1 MPEGPEIRRAADRLH
16 EQLAG
21 RRLEAVWFAFPEL
34 ADEADS
40 LMGREVAAVD
50 SWGKALLTRFDD
62 GRVLYSHNQ
71 LYGVWKLHDAE
82 REPDTQRSLR
92 VRLTAEGRSASLYSA
107 SDVSLWPVDRL
118 DEHPFLSRLGPDLLT
133 HGVTPE
139 QAMARLCEARFARRR
154 LGGLLLDQSLFAGI
168 GNYLRSEILFFAGLS
183 PTARVVDLTAEQ
195 LSRLARSILDV
206 TLQAYQ
212 QAGVTNRDEWASAAR
227 RQGESRRQ
235 SRFAVFERDGHACHA
250 CGTPIERW
258 VIASRRL
265 YRCPSCQPDEK
276 SA

>member
-21 RRLEAVWFAFPEL
+21 RRLESVWFAFPEL
-34 ADEADS
+34 AAEAGS
-40 LMGREVAAVD
+40 LVGREVTAVD

-82 REPDTQRSLR
+82 REPDTERSLR

-107 SDVSLWPVDRL
+107 SDVSLWPAERL
-118 DEHPFLSRLGPDLLT
+118 AEHPFLSRLGPDLLT

-139 QAMARLCEARFARRR
+139 QAMARLREPRFVRRR
-154 LGGLLLDQSLFAGI
+154 LGGLLLDQAPFAGI

-183 PTARVVDLTAEQ
+183 PTARVADLSAVRLQE
-195 LSRLARSILDV
+195 LARTILAV
-206 TLQAYQ
+206 TRQAYE
-212 QAGVTNRDEWASAAR
+212 QAGVTNRAEWAVAAR
-227 RQGESRRQ
+227 RHGESRRL
-235 SRFAVFERDGHACHA
+235 SRFAVFERDGRPCHA
-250 CGTPIERW
+250 CGTPIERRM
-258 VIASRRL
+258 VASRRL
-265 YRCPSCQPDEK
+265 YLCPSCQPD
-276 SA
+276 